1 MSDGMVHAY
10 FEREDTDV
18 GVTIAQLYEKMERH
32 ESELSRPPAEG
43 LDTKSILSQLIVDSP
58 CSDFSRSE
66 NEAVTK
72 LLETDHS
79 ENVKAFVNIMWFHS
93 FVALEQHIIENPD
106 EIDVN
111 VSRADLTRATAK
123 LHGLLRSDKFSH
135 YTVCLL
141 SVSSCSGRY

>member
-1 MSDGMVHAY
+1 
-10 FEREDTDV
+10 
-18 GVTIAQLYEKMERH
+18 MERH
-32 ESELSRPPAEG
+32 ESELPRLQAEG
-43 LDTKSILSQLIVDSP
+43 LDTEATLSQLIVDSP

-66 NEAVTK
+66 NEAVTN

-93 FVALEQHIIENPD
+93 FVALEQQIIENPD

-111 VSRADLTRATAK
+111 VSRADLTRATTK

-141 SVSSCSGRY
+141 SASSCSGRY